1 MDSIVAAVYQ
11 HAQQE
16 PDRPAI
22 FFADQ
27 TITYGQLY
35 AEIERF
41 ARALIA
47 WGLAPGER
55 VGLFLD
61 NCPAFVVAY
70 LGTHLAGGVVVL
82 VNTQY
87 RQVELQHIMTDAGV
101 QMCVTSASGM
111 GELLRL
117 EVPALT
123 SLVIVDEIGES
134 SSESTMKTI
143 SFTDFVEP

>member
-1 MDSIVAAVYQ
+1 MNSIVAAVYQ

-35 AEIERF
+35 ADVEHF
-41 ARALIA
+41 ARALVK
-47 WGLAPGER
+47 WGLEPGER

-70 LGTHLAGGVVVL
+70 LGTHLAGGIVVL

-87 RQVELQHIMTDAGV
+87 RQVELSHIINDAGV
-101 QMCVTSASGM
+101 RLCVTSLDGAQ
-111 GELLRL
+111 ELSHL
-117 EVPALT
+117 
-123 SLVIVDEIGES
+123 SLPILA
-134 SSESTMKTI
+134 
-143 SFTDFVEP
+143 